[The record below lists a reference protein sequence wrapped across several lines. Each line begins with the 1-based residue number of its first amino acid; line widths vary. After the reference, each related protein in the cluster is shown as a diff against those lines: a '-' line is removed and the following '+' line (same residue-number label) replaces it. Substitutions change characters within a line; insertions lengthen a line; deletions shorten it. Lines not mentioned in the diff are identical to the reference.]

1 MQIQTLPLLP
11 ASPGSRHHVTV
22 LQFGSAQSGRKACI
36 QAALHADEVPAM
48 LVAHHLRQ
56 QLADLEAQGQLLG
69 QVVLVPVA
77 NPVGLGQHVL
87 GQHLGRFDL
96 RDGVNFNRQHVDLGA
111 AVLARVGRQ
120 LGINEAAN
128 VALIRQA
135 LREGAAELQA
145 STPTLALKHLLLQL
159 AVDADVVLDLHCD
172 AEAALHLYTLT
183 PLQGLGAE
191 LGALMGA
198 RAVLLA
204 DESGDSPFDEACSRP
219 WLSLQQA
226 LPGLPIPLA
235 CFCAT
240 VELRGQA
247 DTHHDIAERDAA
259 AIIEFLRRRGLVAG
273 APAPLPV
280 QRCAP
285 TLLAASEPITAPGA
299 GIVVFHANVGD
310 DLPAGAL
317 VAEVI
322 DPETGVSR
330 PLHCA
335 SAGVLY
341 ARSHTRWAAPGARL
355 AKVAGS
361 TLARSG
367 KLLSP

>member
-1 MQIQTLPLLP
+1 MLVQNLPLPP
-11 ASPGSRHHVTV
+11 AAPGIQHHLTA
-22 LQFGSAQSGRKACI
+22 LQFGSTRPGPKAFI

-56 QLADLEAQGQLLG
+56 QLTALEAQGQLLG

-87 GQHLGRFDL
+87 GHHIGRFDL
-96 RDGVNFNRQHVDLGA
+96 RDGVNFNRQHVDLGP
-111 AVLARVGRQ
+111 AVLRRVVDQ
-120 LGINEAAN
+120 LGPDEAAN

-135 LREGAAELQA
+135 LRQASAALQA
-145 STPTLALKHLLLQL
+145 TTPTQALKHLLLQL
-159 AVDADVVLDLHCD
+159 SVDADVVLDLHCD
-172 AEAALHLYTLT
+172 AEATLHLYTLT
-183 PLQGLGAE
+183 PTQALGAE

-198 RAVLLA
+198 RAILLA

-219 WLSLQQA
+219 WLALQQA
-226 LPGLPIPLA
+226 LPAHPIPLA
-235 CFCAT
+235 CFSAT

-247 DTHHDIAERDAA
+247 DTSHPQAAQDAA
-259 AIIEFLRRRGLVAG
+259 AIIEFLRRRGVVG
-273 APAPLPV
+273 GTPAALPAS
-280 QRCAP
+280 RCLP
-285 TLLAASEPITAPGA
+285 TLLAASEPIIAGGA

-322 DPETGVSR
+322 CPETGLSQ
-330 PLHCA
+330 PLRCS

-341 ARSHTRWAAPGARL
+341 ARSNLRWAAPGARL

-361 TLARSG
+361 TLARTG
-367 KLLSP
+367 KLLSN